1 MFSQMKVPYFLYIDV
16 NIKYISLSPMGT
28 NLGGD
33 IEYVKVC
40 YLLDP
45 KSDRRRTITNAHR
58 MITPAIYS
66 KPSRSI
72 L

>member
-1 MFSQMKVPYFLYIDV
+1 
-16 NIKYISLSPMGT
+16 MGT

-40 YLLDP
+40 YLLVP

-58 MITPAIYS
+58 MITPAIHS
-66 KPSRSI
+66 KASRSI